1 MFKAQNCS
9 FDDVQCEDV
18 YRDEPEDFPE
28 NRDIAEAAAYFAE
41 LNMVWR
47 ESETGPDFMIDEN
60 GPPIGW
66 CEMFDEIDAED
77 CC

>member
-1 MFKAQNCS
+1 MSKFQICS

-18 YRDEPEDFPE
+18 YRDDPKDFPE

-41 LNMVWR
+41 LNMIWQENET
-47 ESETGPDFMIDEN
+47 ESDFMSGEE

-66 CEMFDEIDAED
+66 CEMFDEFEAED